1 MKKGTRVSWVNALK
15 IEGQGTVIGD
25 QDDEECVLVACD
37 AKPNM
42 EHIVIYCAVTWLTEI
57 A

>member
-1 MKKGTRVSWVNALK
+1 MKKGTHVKWINALK
-15 IEGQGTVIGD
+15 IEGSGVVVS
-25 QDDEECVLVACD
+25 DEQEGQVLVACD

-42 EHIVIYCAVTWLTEI
+42 EHIVIYCAVTWLTED